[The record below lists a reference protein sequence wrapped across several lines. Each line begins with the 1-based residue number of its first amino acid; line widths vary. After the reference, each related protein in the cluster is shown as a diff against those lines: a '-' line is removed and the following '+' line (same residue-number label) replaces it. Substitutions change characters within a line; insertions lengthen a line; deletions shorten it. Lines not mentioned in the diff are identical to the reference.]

1 MVLFTRA
8 IRKAFP
14 FQRHVEKEK
23 QDGLP
28 QFEKYVE
35 KKWNKSLQFQNYSD
49 KRKVNK
55 NKRKQDDGKPP
66 SCSSYKRGS

>member
-8 IRKAFP
+8 IRKNFP

>member
-8 IRKAFP
+8 IRKTFQ
-14 FQRHVEKEK
+14 FQRHVEK
-23 QDGLP
+23 QAGLP
-28 QFEKYVE
+28 QFEKYAE
-35 KKWNKSLQFQNYSD
+35 KKWNKSLRFQNYSD

-55 NKRKQDDGKPP
+55 KKRKQDDRKLS

>member
-8 IRKAFP
+8 IRKTFP

-49 KRKVNK
+49 KRKVKK